1 MSKRIESEV
10 QYNDSLK
17 WMTEKAV
24 KLADPLFQ
32 GEERDKMMRTYD
44 YVSEQVL
51 YYKRMER
58 EGDAKKP
65 RRTSNS

>member
-1 MSKRIESEV
+1 MSKRIESEE

-17 WMTEKAV
+17 WMTEKAI

-44 YVSEQVL
+44 YVTQQVL
-51 YYKRMER
+51 DYKRRER
-58 EGDAKKP
+58 EARCEGTGETA
-65 RRTSNS
+65 S

>member
-1 MSKRIESEV
+1 MSKRIESEA

-17 WMTEKAV
+17 WLTEKAV

-51 YYKRMER
+51 DYKRRER
-58 EGDAKKP
+58 EAYEKA
-65 RRTSNS
+65 TSTAGT